1 VHDHVATDKNNGL
14 IQLASTHPPAGTLPY
29 YLSFPEI
36 NAIMQG
42 FNMGRYVPPDLE
54 GSMSFNQASG
64 KGHALGARARK
75 LKTEGVLIVRFEC
88 PFAIWCTHCKPEQ
101 IIGQGVRF
109 NAEKKKV
116 GNYYSTPIWSFRFK
130 HTVCGEW
137 IEVRTDP
144 KNTEYVVVD
153 GGRRRDTGEDKLL
166 DGEIRI
172 GTTEEE
178 KARFEGEGG
187 FGKLEKKNE
196 DKQRLLDEKGRL
208 EELAKRSERDWEDP
222 YEQSK
227 RLRKEFRVG
236 RKERKEAAV
245 KGEALKD
252 KLSLGIEL
260 VEEKEE
266 DGMRA
271 RLVEFGEPAEAMS
284 GHKPMFEMARE
295 EPQSMPA
302 KDRGKRG
309 KKLTPAEL
317 DAQNKARLAQ
327 KLSGNTRAA
336 VDPFLSS
343 EHVWQPSVRR
353 KRVNLVAGS
362 EPVPVRQSTALVDY
376 DSD

>member
-1 VHDHVATDKNNGL
+1 
-14 IQLASTHPPAGTLPY
+14 
-29 YLSFPEI
+29 
-36 NAIMQG
+36 MQG

-54 GSMSFNQASG
+54 GTMSFNQASG

-75 LKTEGVLIVRFEC
+75 LKTEGILIVRFEC
-88 PFAIWCTHCKPEQ
+88 PFSIWCTNCKPEQ

-116 GNYYSTPIWSFRFK
+116 GNYHSTPIWSFRLK
-130 HTVCGEW
+130 HTVCGGW

-153 GGRRRDTGEDKLL
+153 GGRRRDTGEDKVL

-172 GTTEEE
+172 GPTEEE
-178 KARFEGEGG
+178 KARFEREGG

-196 DKQRLLDEKGRL
+196 DKQRLLDEKERL
-208 EELAKRSERDWEDP
+208 EELAKRSQRDWEDP

-227 RLRKEFRVG
+227 RLRREFRVG

-245 KGEALKD
+245 KGEALKN

-260 VEEKEE
+260 VEETEE
-266 DGMRA
+266 DGVRA
-271 RLVEFGEPAEAMS
+271 RLVEFGELSEKPLVQ
-284 GHKPMFEMARE
+284 KPMFEMGHE
-295 EPQSMPA
+295 QPQSIPA

-309 KKLTPAEL
+309 KRITAAEL
-317 DAQNKARLAQ
+317 EAENKARLSQ
-327 KLSGNTRAA
+327 RLSGNTRAA
-336 VDPFLSS
+336 MDPFLSS
-343 EHVWQPSVRR
+343 EQAWLPTAKRR
-353 KRVNLVAGS
+353 KADLN
-362 EPVPVRQSTALVDY
+362 PVDASVSVMQSAALVDY